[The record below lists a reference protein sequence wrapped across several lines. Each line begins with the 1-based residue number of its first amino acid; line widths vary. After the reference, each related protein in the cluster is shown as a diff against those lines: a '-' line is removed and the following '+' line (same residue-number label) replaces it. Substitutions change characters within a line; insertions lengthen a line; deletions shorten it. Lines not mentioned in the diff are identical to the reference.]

1 MDVLDGL
8 VIHLM
13 CSYWFFNNVEDVLIK
28 SYKREP
34 VANNNNT
41 VIIINKVVIQINRN
55 TRHIK

>member
-13 CSYWFFNNVEDVLIK
+13 FSYWFFNNVEDVLIK

-34 VANNNNT
+34 VANNNN
-41 VIIINKVVIQINRN
+41 NN
-55 TRHIK
+55 

>member
-13 CSYWFFNNVEDVLIK
+13 CSYCFFNNAEDVLIK

-34 VANNNNT
+34 VT
-41 VIIINKVVIQINRN
+41 IIIIIVNKIVIQINRN

>member
-13 CSYWFFNNVEDVLIK
+13 CSYWFFNVEDVLIK

-34 VANNNNT
+34 LANNNN
-41 VIIINKVVIQINRN
+41 NNSN
-55 TRHIK
+55 

>member
-34 VANNNNT
+34 VANNNN
-41 VIIINKVVIQINRN
+41 NNN
-55 TRHIK
+55 N